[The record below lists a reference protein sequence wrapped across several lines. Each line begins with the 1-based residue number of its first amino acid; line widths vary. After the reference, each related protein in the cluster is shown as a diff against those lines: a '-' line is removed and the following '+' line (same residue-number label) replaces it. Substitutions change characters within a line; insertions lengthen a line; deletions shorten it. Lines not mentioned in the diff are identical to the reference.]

1 MIRKLIL
8 VGILL
13 GIFSGCA
20 KEDPPKVSA
29 NLPINYEI
37 FILDENWTMDNHYK
51 VNSLEKIDEN
61 NYRVLLPSGDWVT
74 ISGFYIEVVPI
85 Q

>member
-13 GIFSGCA
+13 GIFCGCA
-20 KEDPPKVSA
+20 KEEPPKVSA

-37 FILDENWTMDNHYK
+37 FILDENWTM
-51 VNSLEKIDEN
+51 
-61 NYRVLLPSGDWVT
+61 G
-74 ISGFYIEVVPI
+74 
-85 Q
+85 